1 MTPSKG
7 EERRRYGRIQLVDN
21 VAATVDGVPARVV
34 ELSVTGARLIHE
46 QRFPR
51 AVTNTLRIDWRG
63 RVLRLQCE
71 AVRSMLVRPNEYQ
84 SGVHF
89 VNTGDD
95 SDRLLRELI
104 GEYVTRAL
112 NEQIANAR
120 GVPPIGGYTYQIGK
134 GNRYRRCEF
143 IDGIWKKAET
153 HDPAQPPKGFTIS
166 AEIDPGQVQMLCQT
180 WLACDE
186 EGRRLTQILAQLS
199 IDKREGVPT
208 RRYVP

>member
-1 MTPSKG
+1 MEPKG
-7 EERRRYGRIQLVDN
+7 EERRRFGRIQLVEN
-21 VAATVDGVPARVV
+21 VNATVDGIPVRVI
-34 ELSVTGARLIHE
+34 EISVTGAKLAHE

-51 AVTNTLRIDWRG
+51 AATNALRIDWKG
-63 RVLRLQCE
+63 RSIRLQCE
-71 AVRSMLVRPNEYQ
+71 AVRSMLVRPGEYQ
-84 SGVHF
+84 SGVRF

-104 GEYVTRAL
+104 GDYVTRAL

-120 GVPPIGGYTYQIGK
+120 GVAPLGGYTYQTGK
-134 GNRYRRCEF
+134 GDRFRRCEF
-143 IDGIWKKAET
+143 LDGAWKKTET
-153 HDPAQPPKGFTIS
+153 RDQSQPPKGFTI
-166 AEIDPGQVQMLCQT
+166 AADVDPGQVQMLCQT

-199 IDKREGVPT
+199 IDKREGTPT

>member
-1 MTPSKG
+1 MALKG
-7 EERRRYGRIQLVDN
+7 EERRKYGRIQLIEPI
-21 VAATVDGVPARVV
+21 VASVDGVPVRVM
-34 ELSVTGARLIHE
+34 EISVTGARLSHE

-51 AVTNTLRIDWRG
+51 AATNTLRLDWRG
-63 RVLRLQCE
+63 QTIRLQCE
-71 AVRSMLVRPNEYQ
+71 AIRSMLVRPNEYQ

-89 VNTGDD
+89 VNSGDAD
-95 SDRLLRELI
+95 DRVLRELI
-104 GEYVTRAL
+104 GEHVTRAL

-120 GVPPIGGYTYQIGK
+120 GVPPIGGYTFQVGK
-134 GNRYRRCEF
+134 GNRFRRCEF
-143 IDGIWKKAET
+143 VDGSWKKVET
-153 HDPAQPPKGFTIS
+153 GDPSQPPKGFTIS

-199 IDKREGVPT
+199 IDKREGTPT

>member
-1 MTPSKG
+1 MPPKG
-7 EERRRYGRIQLVDN
+7 EERRKYGRIQLREKLP
-21 VAATVDGVPARVV
+21 ATVDGVPVRVIEV
-34 ELSVTGARLIHE
+34 SVTGARLAHE

-51 AVTNTLRIDWRG
+51 AATNTLRLEWRG
-63 RVLRLQCE
+63 QTIRLQCE
-71 AVRSMLVRPNEYQ
+71 AIRSMLVRPNEYQ

-89 VNTGDD
+89 VNSGDD
-95 SDRLLRELI
+95 ADRMLRELI
-104 GEYVTRAL
+104 GEHVTHAL

-120 GVPPIGGYTYQIGK
+120 GVPPIGSYTYQIGK

-143 IDGIWKKAET
+143 IDGAWRKTET
-153 HDPAQPPKGFTIS
+153 GDQSQPASGFTIS
-166 AEIDPGQVQMLCQT
+166 AEIDPGHVQMLCQT

-199 IDKREGVPT
+199 IDKREGTPT